1 MRLYLKYFS
10 IHLRS
15 AMEYKT
21 SFFLTVI
28 GQFITSFTMLF
39 AVYFL
44 MMRFHKV
51 EGFTLEEV
59 LLCFAIMQ
67 LSLTMAEIFARGFD
81 LFPSII
87 GNGEFDRILVRPRNE
102 ILQVLGSKVEFSR
115 LGRLLQAV
123 LVYAY
128 ALPNCGVDWTP
139 SRVVTL
145 ILMNLCGSLVFMA
158 MFVIYA
164 SVCFFTIQGLETL
177 NILIYGG
184 REFGQ
189 YPFSIYGKWVLRFV
203 TYVFP
208 LALVQYYPLLYLTG
222 RSDSTFYIFV
232 PVLALLF
239 WIPSLILWKIGRRH
253 YQSTGS

>member
-1 MRLYLKYFS
+1 MKLYWKYFS

-15 AMEYKT
+15 VMQYKT
-21 SFFLTVI
+21 SFLLTVL
-28 GQFITSFTMLF
+28 GQFFTSFTMLF
-39 AVYFL
+39 GVYFL
-44 MMRFHKV
+44 MSRFHQV
-51 EGFTLEEV
+51 EGFSLAEV

-67 LSLTMAEIFARGFD
+67 LSLTVAEVFARGFD
-81 LFPSII
+81 LFPMML
-87 GNGEFDRILVRPRNE
+87 GNGEFDRILVRPRNV
-102 ILQVLGSKVEFSR
+102 ILQVLGSKMEFSR
-115 LGRLLQAV
+115 LGRLIQAI

-128 ALPNCGVDWTP
+128 AIPNCGVHWTLLK
-139 SRVVTL
+139 VLTL
-145 ILMNLCGSLVFMA
+145 ILMNVCGSLVFVA

-208 LALVQYYPLLYLTG
+208 LALVQYYPLLYITG
-222 RSDSTFYIFV
+222 RSDSLFFVFV

-239 WIPSLILWKIGRRH
+239 WIPSLMLWKIGTKH